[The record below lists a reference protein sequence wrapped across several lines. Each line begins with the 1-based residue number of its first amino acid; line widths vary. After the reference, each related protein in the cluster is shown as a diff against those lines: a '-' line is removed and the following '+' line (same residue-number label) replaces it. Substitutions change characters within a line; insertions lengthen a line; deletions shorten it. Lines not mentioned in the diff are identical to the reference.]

1 LAEPRDKPLC
11 LPVLI
16 LLWLLCFAKTLL

>member
-1 LAEPRDKPLC
+1 VLYLVEPRDKPLC

-16 LLWLLCFAKTLL
+16 LLWLLCFA